1 MNTKPIPIIITL
13 LAAGITCLVSAI
25 QRVPFA
31 IYTKRLFVTVVCF
44 ALIGTVIKVILDRS
58 FPVMEEENEQNEEDN
73 EQVEETAEEET
84 ERVETGEEQE

>member
-31 IYTKRLFVTVVCF
+31 IYTKRLFIAVVCF

-58 FPVMEEENEQNEEDN
+58 FPVMEEEDQEEDEN
-73 EQVEETAEEET
+73 ELVDETAEEET

>member
-31 IYTKRLFVTVVCF
+31 IYTKRLFIAVVCF
-44 ALIGTVIKVILDRS
+44 ALIGTVIKIVLDRS
-58 FPVMEEENEQNEEDN
+58 FPVMEEENEQNEEDD
-73 EQVEETAEEET
+73 EQIDETAEEET

>member
-58 FPVMEEENEQNEEDN
+58 FPVMEEEDQEEDEN
-73 EQVEETAEEET
+73 EPVDETAEEET
-84 ERVETGEEQE
+84 ERVDTGEEQE

>member
-58 FPVMEEENEQNEEDN
+58 FPVMEEDQEEDENEPVD
-73 EQVEETAEEET
+73 ETTEEET